1 MVLNASKI
9 EEPKKPGSHDKID
22 KLNIFVNQKKY
33 EVDADAMTPRQILSL
48 AEENVDQVVLA
59 LKEKGQ
65 LNKYKN
71 LDESIPLRSGMH
83 FVTMD
88 TTPTPVS

>member
-1 MVLNASKI
+1 MNASQTDAR
-9 EEPKKPGSHDKID
+9 KKPEDRDKTD
-22 KLNIFVNQKKY
+22 KLVLFINQKKY
-33 EVDADAMTPRQILSL
+33 EVEADAMTPRQLLGL
-48 AEENVDQVVLA
+48 AEENADSVVLA

-65 LNKYKN
+65 LSKYRD
-71 LDESIPLRSGMH
+71 LDESIPLRNGMH

>member
-1 MVLNASKI
+1 MNASKSD
-9 EEPKKPGSHDKID
+9 ERKRPENHDKTE
-22 KLNIFVNQKKY
+22 KLVFFINQKKY
-33 EVDADAMTPRQILSL
+33 EVEAEAMTPRQILGL
-48 AEENVDQVVLA
+48 AKENVDQVVLA

-65 LNKYKN
+65 LSKYRN
-71 LDESIPLRSGMH
+71 LDESIPLSNGMH